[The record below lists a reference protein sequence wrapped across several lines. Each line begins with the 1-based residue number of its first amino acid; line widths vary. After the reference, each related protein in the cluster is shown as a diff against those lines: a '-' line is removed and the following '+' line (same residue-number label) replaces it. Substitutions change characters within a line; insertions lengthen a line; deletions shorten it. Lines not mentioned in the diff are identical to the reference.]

1 MIQNDV
7 FLFKNNLIYLKQTS
21 LTIELFMKRVRV
33 SCYTS
38 IILCEWLLFNPNN
51 LEETYSSLILEKKN
65 ENQIN

>member
-38 IILCEWLLFNPNN
+38 IILCE
-51 LEETYSSLILEKKN
+51 
-65 ENQIN
+65 